1 MRTPVKVVVVAFAV
15 LAAVYLLFTVVF
27 PWVDRTFVAD
37 PVLDAGGRLPVL
49 DAGGRLPALIRRV

>member
-37 PVLDAGGRLPVL
+37 PVLDAGGRLP
-49 DAGGRLPALIRRV
+49 ALIRRV